1 MIKPLTMFF
10 IYDALA
16 VLSLY
21 QNSSRAKKLEVLAP
35 TNLTNRMFRK
45 EKEILVKI

>member
-10 IYDALA
+10 YDALA

-21 QNSSRAKKLEVLAP
+21 QNSSSE
-35 TNLTNRMFRK
+35 NLNRSAGTYKSHKSDVSK